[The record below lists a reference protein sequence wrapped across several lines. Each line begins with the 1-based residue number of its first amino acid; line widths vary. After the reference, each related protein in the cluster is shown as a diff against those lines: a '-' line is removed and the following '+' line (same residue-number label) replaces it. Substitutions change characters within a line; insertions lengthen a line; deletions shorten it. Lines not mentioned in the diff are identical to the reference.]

1 MATKL
6 TKMGHFNKQ
15 PYAVALEPISIEVEF
30 DRLTT
35 AQRNRRRFWGR
46 L

>member
-1 MATKL
+1 MATHSKS
-6 TKMGHFNKQ
+6 GAWQN
-15 PYAVALEPISIEVEF
+15 AVDLELISIEVEF